1 MDWIVHTPA
10 LRHLHMGLAVTSG
23 VVFATRG
30 AATLRG
36 HRWPRRTWVRQLAVV
51 IDTGLLAAA
60 LRLLWMLHLNPLS
73 LHWLQA
79 KFVALVLY
87 IGLGT
92 LALKTLRR
100 PGPRAWAY
108 ALALGCYG
116 YIVTVAISHS
126 SWGPV
131 ALVRHLH

>member
-1 MDWIVHTPA
+1 MDWIVHAPA

-23 VVFATRG
+23 LLFAARG

-36 HRWPRRTWVRQLAVV
+36 HRWPRHAWIRQLSVV

-60 LRLLWMLHLNPLS
+60 LRLLWVLHLNPLP

-79 KFVALVLY
+79 KFVALLLY
-87 IGLGT
+87 IVLGT

-100 PGPRAWAY
+100 PGPRAIAY
-108 ALALGCYG
+108 ALALGCYL
-116 YIVTVAISHS
+116 YIITVAVSHS
-126 SWGPV
+126 PWGPV
-131 ALVRHLH
+131 ALAQRMF